1 MPIKSPPPA
10 DLPEGPTS
18 REVSVHHAY
27 NMAVRYAEESG
38 TDEDTCETILAYLIA
53 DLAHL
58 ADLEQVDFD
67 VVLDRARRYYRCDFE
82 MEDDTV
88 KGEPKW

>member
-1 MPIKSPPPA
+1 MPIKSPPPGE
-10 DLPEGPTS
+10 LPEATTS

-38 TDEDTCETILAYLIA
+38 TDEDTSETILAYLIA

-58 ADLEQVDFD
+58 ADLEQVDFAE
-67 VVLDRARRYYRCDFE
+67 VIERAQYYYRRDFE

>member
-1 MPIKSPPPA
+1 MPIKSPPPG
-10 DLPEGPTS
+10 DLPEAPTS

-27 NMAVRYAEESG
+27 SMAVRYAEESG
-38 TDEDTCETILAYLIA
+38 TDEDTSETILAYLIA

-67 VVLDRARRYYRCDFE
+67 AVLDRARRYYRCDFE